1 MSPRPTNV
9 CTIAPGAPFLRT
21 LAQQLV
27 AGQIV
32 PGFPAGD
39 DPAALADATIYV
51 PTRRAARALSEEL
64 SRACGAA
71 SIVLPRIV
79 PLGAM
84 EGIEN
89 DLLFA
94 DASLDDAF
102 REGVPEAIGDLDRR
116 LTLMQLILKW
126 AQSLKGAICSVDA
139 QGRMLTSDE
148 PLLVT
153 SAPAQAFHL
162 AGDLA
167 NLIDE
172 MIVEDVDWGLLN
184 GLAPEALDEYWRIT
198 LNFLTVAS
206 QAWPAYLASV
216 NQVDRARRQAEL
228 VARRIA
234 LLQERPG
241 GVEIIAG
248 STGTNAATARL
259 IAAIAA
265 SPNGAIVLP
274 GLDLHM
280 DEPTWRAIG
289 ALETDLDP
297 AHGHPQA
304 ALRRLLGVIGI
315 VREDV
320 RELGE
325 PSPDRAARLRFVGE
339 ALAPAETTESW
350 PAFRRTQGEAGIANA
365 LGGIALVEA
374 ADERE
379 EALAIAVALREAL
392 EIPQATAALITPDR
406 NLARRVRA
414 ELARWDIEIDDSG
427 GDPLSNTP
435 HGILARLALACVNPG
450 CGASALLAL
459 LRHPLARLG
468 LSAHQM
474 GARVSYAEIGVL
486 RGLRPDLSDIEVA
499 IIRARERAQSVHA
512 HPALHNLRNE
522 DWDDV
527 ADLLQ
532 RLEHALAPL
541 RVLGERARLGEHALL
556 GEWVLAHRLTME
568 ALRAQP
574 EDAPGYYADDASAF
588 IILMDDLTAANS
600 GAIAFSSEDYAA
612 FFDAVSGEAVVRGP
626 RANHPRIKS
635 LGLLEARLMD
645 ADVIVLGGL
654 DEAIWPP
661 SARTDAFLNR
671 PMRAQL
677 GLSSPERRIGQ
688 TAHDFM
694 QALGGERVI
703 VTRALKRGGAPT
715 TPSRFLLRLQAL
727 AGEAWTQCQTR
738 GALYL
743 NYARMLDTP
752 ATQMRIGR
760 PAPIPDLNLRPTSLS
775 VTRIETLRR
784 DPYAIYAQRILRLA
798 PLEGLDLEE
807 GAREAGVQMHDMLGR
822 FQKAHSS
829 GALPSDSLQELLRI
843 AQEVYASDLRDPEF
857 QAFEWPRI
865 QAICEAYLAWD
876 DGRRAHFREIMTE
889 EKGVMLM
896 TLADGSQFK
905 LTAEAD
911 RIEKLSDG
919 TFVVIDFKTGAP
931 PTAKMVNCGLSPQ
944 LTLEAKMISAGAFPG
959 VDAGAQVSSALYVK
973 LGGRLGLDKP
983 REATGKQEPIAQAQ
997 EKHYQGLLELLNQ
1010 FRDPVTPYLSRP
1022 FPQFESKGTEYD
1034 HLSRYREWSAGG
1046 EGEGE

>member
-1 MSPRPTNV
+1 MSARNV
-9 CTIAPGAPFLRT
+9 CTIAHGAPFLRT
-21 LAQQLV
+21 LAQSLL
-27 AGQIV
+27 AGQV
-32 PGFPAGD
+32 VKGFPASD
-39 DPAALADATIYV
+39 DPAALAGATIYV
-51 PTRRAARALSEEL
+51 PTRRAARALSDEL
-64 SRACGAA
+64 SRACGRGA
-71 SIVLPRIV
+71 IVLPRIV
-79 PLGAM
+79 PLGTM

-94 DASLDDAF
+94 GPSLDDPF
-102 REGVPEAIGDLDRR
+102 RDDVPEAIDDLDRR
-116 LTLMQLILKW
+116 LTLMQFILRW
-126 AQSLKGAICSVDA
+126 AQSLKGAICSVDSM
-139 QGRMLTSDE
+139 GRMQTSDE

-167 NLIDE
+167 DLIDE
-172 MIVEDVDWGLLN
+172 MIVEDVDWNLLK
-184 GLAPEALDEYWRIT
+184 GLAPEGLDEYWRIT

-206 QAWPAYLASV
+206 EHWPIYLRAV
-216 NQVDRARRQAEL
+216 DRVDRARRQAEL

-234 LLQERPG
+234 QLTERPA
-241 GVEIIAG
+241 GVEIVAG

-280 DEPTWRAIG
+280 DEPTWAAIG
-289 ALETDLDP
+289 ALESDLDP

-304 ALRRLLGVIGI
+304 ALRRLLGVIG
-315 VREDV
+315 VTREGV
-320 RELGE
+320 RELGA
-325 PSPDRAARLRFVGE
+325 PSPDRAARLAFAAE

-350 PAFRRTQGEAGIANA
+350 PAFRRKTGEAGIAKA
-365 LGGIALVEA
+365 LAGVTLVEA

-392 EIPQATAALITPDR
+392 EHPDRTAALVTPDR

-427 GDPLSNTP
+427 GDPLSNMP
-435 HGILARLALACVNPG
+435 YGILARLALTCVAPG

-468 LSAHQM
+468 LNAHQM
-474 GARVSYAEIGVL
+474 GARVSYAEIGIL
-486 RGLRPDLSDIEVA
+486 RGLRPDLSDIPLA
-499 IIRARERAQSVHA
+499 IERVRERAQSPHA

-532 RLEHALAPL
+532 RLQDAMTPL
-541 RVLGERARLGEHALL
+541 RALDERALL
-556 GEWVLAHRLTME
+556 GDWVQAHRQTMQ

-574 EDAPGYYADDASAF
+574 EDAPAYYADDADAF
-588 IILMDDLTAANS
+588 YVLMNDLIAANS
-600 GAIAFSSEDYAA
+600 GDVKFSLDDYAA
-612 FFDAVSGEAVVRGP
+612 FFDAAAASAAVRGP

-645 ADVIVLGGL
+645 ADLIVLGGL

-661 SARTDAFLNR
+661 PARTDAFLNR

-703 VTRALKRGGAPT
+703 VTRALKRGDAPT
-715 TPSRFLLRLQAL
+715 KPSRFLLRLQAL
-727 AGEAWTQCQTR
+727 AGEAWAQCQSR
-738 GALYL
+738 GAYYL
-743 NYARMLDTP
+743 ELARMLDAP
-752 ATQMRIGR
+752 GKHAGPIAR
-760 PAPIPDLNLRPTSLS
+760 PAPIPDLNLRPASLS
-775 VTRIETLRR
+775 VTAIETLRR
-784 DPYAIYAQRILRLA
+784 DPYAIYAKRILRLS

-807 GAREAGVQMHDMLGR
+807 GAREAGNQMHDMLGQ
-822 FQKAHSS
+822 FQKAHPA
-829 GALPSDSLQELLRI
+829 GALPSNSLQKLLEI
-843 AQEVYASDLRDPEF
+843 ARQVYANDLRDPEF
-857 QAFEWPRI
+857 QAFQWPRV

-876 DGRRAHFREIMTE
+876 DGRRANLREIMTE
-889 EKGVMLM
+889 EKGVMLFK
-896 TLADGSQFK
+896 LADGSQFR
-905 LTAEAD
+905 LSAEAD
-911 RIEKLSDG
+911 RIEKLADG
-919 TFVVIDFKTGAP
+919 TFAVIDFKTGSP
-931 PTAKMVNCGLSPQ
+931 PTAKMVDCGLSPQ

-959 VDAGAQVSSALYVK
+959 IDAGAQVSSALYVK
-973 LGGRLGLDKP
+973 LGGKQGLDKP
-983 REATGKQEPIAQAQ
+983 REATKEEPIAQAQ

-1010 FRDPVTPYLSRP
+1010 FRDPATPYLSRP
-1022 FPQFESKGTEYD
+1022 FSQFESKATEYD

-1046 EGEGE
+1046 QGDGS

>member
-1 MSPRPTNV
+1 MSVRARNV
-9 CTIAPGAPFLRT
+9 CTIASGAPFLRT
-21 LAQQLV
+21 LAQRLV
-27 AGQIV
+27 AGDIV
-32 PGFPAGD
+32 KGFPASD

-51 PTRRAARALSEEL
+51 PTRRAARALSDEL
-64 SRACGAA
+64 SRASGRSA
-71 SIVLPRIV
+71 IVLPAIV
-79 PLGAM
+79 PLGTM

-94 DASLDDAF
+94 GPSLEDSF
-102 REGVPEAIGDLDRR
+102 RENVPEAIGDLDRR
-116 LTLMQLILKW
+116 LTLMQLVLKW
-126 AQSLKGAICSVDA
+126 AESLKGAICFVDA
-139 QGRMLTSDE
+139 QGRMQTSDE

-172 MIVEDVDWGLLN
+172 MIVEDVDWSLLK
-184 GLAPEALDEYWRIT
+184 GLAPEGLDEYWRIT
-198 LNFLTVAS
+198 LNFLTIAS
-206 QAWPAYLASV
+206 EHWPLYLRAIDR
-216 NQVDRARRQAEL
+216 VDRARRQAEL

-234 LLQERPG
+234 QLAERPA
-241 GVEIIAG
+241 GVEIVAG

-265 SPNGAIVLP
+265 SPNGAIILP

-304 ALRRLLGVIGI
+304 ALRRLLGIIGI
-315 VREDV
+315 DRQDV

-325 PSPDRAARLRFVGE
+325 PSPELAARIAFAAE
-339 ALAPAETTESW
+339 ALAPAETTQSW
-350 PAFRRTQGEAGIANA
+350 PAFRRALGHEGIAKA
-365 LGGIALVEA
+365 LGGMSLVEA

-379 EALAIAVALREAL
+379 EALAIAVALRETL
-392 EIPQATAALITPDR
+392 EHPGRTAALVTPDR

-435 HGILARLALACVNPG
+435 HGILARLALSCVEPG
-450 CGASALLAL
+450 CGASSILAL

-468 LSAHQM
+468 LNAHQM
-474 GARVSYAEIGVL
+474 GARASYAEIGVL
-486 RGLRPDLSDIEVA
+486 RGLRPDLSDIALA
-499 IIRARERAQSVHA
+499 IACARERAETTHA
-512 HPALHNLRNE
+512 HPALKNLRNE

-527 ADLLQ
+527 GDLLQ
-532 RLEHALAPL
+532 RLQDAFTPL
-541 RVLGERARLGEHALL
+541 RALEGRALL
-556 GEWVLAHRLTME
+556 GEWVQAHRQTMQ

-574 EDAPGYYADDASAF
+574 EDAPAYYADDADAF
-588 IILMDDLTAANS
+588 YVLMDDLIAANS
-600 GAIAFSSEDYAA
+600 GAILFSLDDYAA
-612 FFDAVSGEAVVRGP
+612 FFDAAAGEAAVRGP

-694 QALGGERVI
+694 QALGADRVI

-727 AGEAWTQCQTR
+727 AGEAWPQCQAR
-738 GALYL
+738 GAHYL
-743 NYARMLDTP
+743 ALSRMLDAP
-752 ATQMRIGR
+752 GKHAGPIGR
-760 PAPIPDLNLRPTSLS
+760 PAPVPDLNLRPRSLS
-775 VTRIETLRR
+775 VTAIETLRR
-784 DPYAIYAQRILRLA
+784 DPYAIYARSILRLS
-798 PLEGLDLEE
+798 PLEALDLEE
-807 GAREAGVQMHDMLGR
+807 GAREAGTQMHDMLGR
-822 FQKAHSS
+822 FQKAHPD
-829 GALPSDSLQELLRI
+829 GALPSNALTELLEI
-843 AQEVYASDLRDPEF
+843 ARQIYANDLRDPEF
-857 QAFEWPRI
+857 QAFQWPRI

-876 DGRRAHFREIMTE
+876 DGRRANLREIMTE
-889 EKGVMLM
+889 EKGVMLI
-896 TLADGSQFK
+896 TLGDGSEFR
-905 LTAEAD
+905 LSGVAD
-911 RIEKLSDG
+911 RIEKLADG
-919 TFVVIDFKTGAP
+919 AFAVIDFKTGAP
-931 PTAKMVNCGLSPQ
+931 PSAKMVDCGLSPQ

-959 VDAGAQVSSALYVK
+959 IDAGAQVSSALYVK
-973 LGGRLGLDKP
+973 LGGKQGLDKP
-983 REATGKQEPIAQAQ
+983 REATSKNEPLAQAQ

-1010 FRDPVTPYLSRP
+1010 FRNPETPYLSRP
-1022 FPQFESKGTEYD
+1022 FPQFESKATEYD
-1034 HLSRYREWSAGG
+1034 HLSRYREWSAGDDG
-1046 EGEGE
+1046 EGA